1 MASSRAKGSR
11 LPGFHKLTPAERLRI
26 VADWAGLSEEEVR
39 VLSAE
44 GGLPLDVADRMV
56 ENVVGFMPLP
66 LGIAVNFLIN
76 GRDYLVPMAIEEPSV
91 IAAASNAA
99 KLARVRGGFKAGASR
114 PVMIGQVQVVD
125 LEDPFKALLNVLKAR
140 REVAEA
146 ANRKDP
152 LLVKL
157 GGGVVDVTGRV
168 IDSDVG
174 YMLIV
179 ELHVDVRDAMGANVV
194 NTMCEAVAPL
204 VEELTGGRVLLRIL
218 TNLAVERLAWAE
230 AVFDSEAIG
239 GSEVVDAILKAY
251 AFAAADPFRAATHNK
266 GIMNGIVAVALAT
279 GNDTRALEAGA
290 HAYAARSGRY
300 QPLTAWWRDG
310 EGHLAGRIE
319 LPIAV
324 GIVGGATS
332 VHPVAKIARKVLG
345 VQSAVELAQVMA
357 AVGLAQ
363 NFAALRALATE
374 GIQRGHM
381 KLHARSLAMA
391 AGARGQLVDEVAR
404 RMVEEGIIRLDRAR
418 QLVQELA
425 GLNKPV
431 KNS

>member
-1 MASSRAKGSR
+1 M
-11 LPGFHKLTPAERLRI
+11 
-26 VADWAGLSEEEVR
+26 
-39 VLSAE
+39 SAE

-168 IDSDVG
+168 VDSDVG

-230 AVFDSEAIG
+230 AAFDSEAIG
-239 GSEVVDAILKAY
+239 GSEVVDAVLKAY

-404 RMVEEGIIRLDRAR
+404 RMVEEGVIRLDRAR

>member
-1 MASSRAKGSR
+1 MVSLGASVGLTTSR
-11 LPGFHKLTPAERLRI
+11 LPGFHKLTPQERLRI
-26 VADWAGLSEEEVR
+26 VAEWAGLSSEEVH

-44 GGLPLDVADRMV
+44 GGLPLDIADRMV

-66 LGIAVNFLIN
+66 LGVAVNFLIN
-76 GRDYLVPMAIEEPSV
+76 GRDYIIPMAIEEPSV

-99 KLARVRGGFKAGASR
+99 RLARVRGGFKAGASR

-125 LEDPFKALLNVLKAR
+125 LEDPFKALLAVLKAKN
-140 REVAEA
+140 EIAEA

-152 LLVKL
+152 VLVRL

-168 IDSDVG
+168 LDTKAG

-179 ELHVDVRDAMGANVV
+179 ELHVDVRDAMGANAV

-204 VEELTGGRVLLRIL
+204 IEELTGGQVLLRIL

-230 AVFDSEAIG
+230 AVFDREAIG
-239 GSEVVDAILKAY
+239 GGEVVDAILKAY
-251 AFAAADPFRAATHNK
+251 LFAAADPFRAATHNK

-300 QPLTAWWRDG
+300 EPLSTWWRTDD
-310 EGHLAGRIE
+310 GHLAGRVE

-324 GIVGGATS
+324 GIVGGATA
-332 VHPVAKIARKVLG
+332 VHPVAKVARKILK

-391 AGARGQLVDEVAR
+391 AGAKGSLVDQVASQMIREGEVSYQRAKQLVE
-404 RMVEEGIIRLDRAR
+404 
-418 QLVQELA
+418 QLTSGSDL
-425 GLNKPV
+425 
-431 KNS
+431 

>member
-1 MASSRAKGSR
+1 
-11 LPGFHKLTPAERLRI
+11 
-26 VADWAGLSEEEVR
+26 
-39 VLSAE
+39 
-44 GGLPLDVADRMV
+44 
-56 ENVVGFMPLP
+56 

-99 KLARVRGGFKAGASR
+99 KLARIRGGFKAGASR

-125 LEDPFKALLNVLKAR
+125 LEDPFKALLNVLRAR

-239 GSEVVDAILKAY
+239 GSEVVDAVLKAY

-300 QPLTAWWRDG
+300 QPLTSWWRDG

>member
-1 MASSRAKGSR
+1 M
-11 LPGFHKLTPAERLRI
+11 
-26 VADWAGLSEEEVR
+26 
-39 VLSAE
+39 SAE

-300 QPLTAWWRDG
+300 QPLTSWWRDG

>member
-1 MASSRAKGSR
+1 
-11 LPGFHKLTPAERLRI
+11 
-26 VADWAGLSEEEVR
+26 
-39 VLSAE
+39 LSAE

-168 IDSDVG
+168 VDSDVG

-230 AVFDSEAIG
+230 AAFDSEAIG
-239 GSEVVDAILKAY
+239 GSEVVDAVLKAY

-404 RMVEEGIIRLDRAR
+404 RMVEEGVIRLDRAR